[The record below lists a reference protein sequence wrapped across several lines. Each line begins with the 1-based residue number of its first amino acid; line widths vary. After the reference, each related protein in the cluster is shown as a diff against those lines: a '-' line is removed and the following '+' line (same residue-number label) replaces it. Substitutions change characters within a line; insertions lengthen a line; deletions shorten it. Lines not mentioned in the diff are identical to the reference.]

1 MKSKVL
7 FPVMLLIAIVATL
20 AFTLDEQDSKPWP
33 VPDNYKTMKNPV
45 KFDKSAAAAVYSK
58 HCKSCHGKDGLG
70 DGPKAAQLDT
80 PSGDFSTDGFQAQS
94 DGALF
99 YKTLEGRDD
108 MPSYKKKIP
117 DQDDI
122 WQLVHY
128 MRTFAE

>member
-1 MKSKVL
+1 MKINVFSVFL
-7 FPVMLLIAIVATL
+7 VVIMAVVGMAFVMV
-20 AFTLDEQDSKPWP
+20 DQDPKPWP
-33 VPDNYKTMKNPV
+33 VPDNYKSMKNPV
-45 KFDKSAAAAVYSK
+45 TFDKAAAATLYST

-80 PSGDFSTDGFQAQS
+80 PSGDFSATSFQKQS

-99 YKTLEGRDD
+99 YKTLEGRGD

-117 DQDDI
+117 DQEEI